1 MVIYEDKILTCSFGD
16 YADSKGEE
24 KSSFMGSGVSATGII
39 PEKGLRKSPKA
50 NLAEEIELGVEV
62 VVDYSVSM
70 APIGNYDVFFEANG
84 TALFRKED
92 KE

>member
-1 MVIYEDKILTCSFGD
+1 MAIDESKILTCSFGD
-16 YADSKGEE
+16 YVNSKGKE
-24 KSSFMGSGVSATGII
+24 KSSFMRRGVSATGII

-70 APIGNYDVFFEANG
+70 APIGNYGVFFEANG
-84 TALFRKED
+84 TALTKKR
-92 KE
+92 